1 MLNKII
7 LSSVFAAALI
17 PAVASAQTNPD
28 CVQQKHGNE
37 VVGALVGG
45 GLGALLG
52 NSLGHG
58 GGREGGTII
67 GGVGGAAVGA
77 TVAAG
82 GTHCGE
88 NQYGY
93 YDQNGQW
100 APKTVNANGYYGPN
114 GQWIDGPPPG
124 YGQGPPGD
132 FGTGGPPPSAYGRQ
146 QDPSAYGAGY
156 GPRGTPGERNRYGYY
171 DQNGRWVPNTA
182 TASGYYGPDGRWMA
196 SATQGYGQSGYGQSG
211 YGQSGYGQS
220 GYGAGASGYGSGSYG
235 QQPEGRY
242 ATPTVRSDQ
251 GDTQDREVR
260 LESRINE
267 AAANGTLGRD
277 VARRD
282 LRRLNNIRRMDA
294 DYRNGD
300 GQLTPDQ
307 YRDLDQ
313 RLDSLSRDL
322 ASNGAPPR
330 SY

>member
-1 MLNKII
+1 MLNKFM
-7 LSSVFAAALI
+7 LSSVFMAALI
-17 PAVASAQTNPD
+17 PAVASAQTNRD
-28 CVQQKHGNE
+28 CVQQKQGNE

-82 GTHCGE
+82 ATHCGE

-100 APKTVNANGYYGPN
+100 VPRTVNANGYYGPD

-132 FGTGGPPPSAYGRQ
+132 FGPGGPPPPAYGQ
-146 QDPSAYGAGY
+146 QGPGPYGAGY
-156 GPRGTPGERNRYGYY
+156 GPRGTPGQRNQYGYF
-171 DQNGRWVPNTA
+171 DQSGQWVPSTA
-182 TASGYYGPDGRWMA
+182 TATGYYGPDGRWIA
-196 SATQGYGQSGYGQSG
+196 AAPQGYGAPGPQAYDQPPGAGYGPPPG
-211 YGQSGYGQS
+211 G
-220 GYGAGASGYGSGSYG
+220 
-235 QQPEGRY
+235 GR
-242 ATPTVRSDQ
+242 Q
-251 GDTQDREVR
+251 GDTRDREAR

-267 AAANGTLGRD
+267 AMANGALGQD
-277 VARRD
+277 DARRD
-282 LRRLNNIRRMDA
+282 LRRLSDIRRMDA

-313 RLDSLSRDL
+313 RLDGLSREL
-322 ASNGAPPR
+322 ASSGAPPR

>member
-1 MLNKII
+1 MLNRII
-7 LSSVFAAALI
+7 ASTIFVAALI

-82 GTHCGE
+82 ATHCGE

-100 APKTVNANGYYGPN
+100 VPRTVNANGYYGPN

-132 FGTGGPPPSAYGRQ
+132 FGPGGPPPPAYGDQ
-146 QDPSAYGAGY
+146 PGAGY
-156 GPRGTPGERNRYGYY
+156 GPPAGGRGQR
-171 DQNGRWVPNTA
+171 
-182 TASGYYGPDGRWMA
+182 
-196 SATQGYGQSGYGQSG
+196 
-211 YGQSGYGQS
+211 
-220 GYGAGASGYGSGSYG
+220 
-235 QQPEGRY
+235 
-242 ATPTVRSDQ
+242 
-251 GDTQDREVR
+251 DTRDREAR

-267 AAANGTLGRD
+267 AMANGVLGPD
-277 VARRD
+277 DGRRD
-282 LRRLNNIRRMDA
+282 MRRLQDIRRMDA

-300 GQLTPDQ
+300 GQLAPDQ
-307 YRDLDQ
+307 YRDIDQ
-313 RLDSLSRDL
+313 RLDALSREL
-322 ASNGAPPR
+322 PGNGAPQRP
-330 SY
+330 Y